1 MRIVKYNYMDMFVY
15 CLEHNGES
23 LLTCCADRNLYNM
36 STGLGWQSETEFDE
50 MMKTK
55 LLNTIKLLPVE
66 YASEYETASFYRKQ
80 LKLENEK
87 LCKEIDK
94 TLG

>member
-1 MRIVKYNYMDMFVY
+1 
-15 CLEHNGES
+15 
-23 LLTCCADRNLYNM
+23 
-36 STGLGWQSETEFDE
+36 

-66 YASEYETASFYRKQ
+66 YASENETSSFYKKQ

>member
-23 LLTCCADRNLYNM
+23 LLTCCADRNLHNM
-36 STGLGWQSETEFDE
+36 STDYGRLTEATFDE
-50 MMKTK
+50 MMKMK
-55 LLNTIKLLPVE
+55 LLNTIKFMPVE
-66 YASEYETASFYRKQ
+66 YASEYETALFYRKQ

-87 LCKEIDK
+87 LCKELDK